1 MNHYRLRRT
10 EKPGTCWICRK
21 ESPLVLVAG
30 ENVDWFYTCATH
42 IADASFCREVTVPGP
57 APAAAASNPNALD
70 ASASTSASNGTV
82 TPVVRQSSADALNT
96 EGEKKSVSLFAMFD
110 KSYNIIK
117 PPSSP
122 PQSTQTEAVQAPVS
136 GPRYFKLDEKIF
148 FMRGTEKKSK
158 PQARQQKSSATAAKQ
173 LSELNSIRVP
183 QSRLQ

>member
-21 ESPLVLVAG
+21 ESALVLVAG
-30 ENVDWFYTCATH
+30 ENLDWFYTCATH
-42 IADASFCREVTVPGP
+42 IADASFCREVSVPGP
-57 APAAAASNPNALD
+57 APASAASNPNSNAPD
-70 ASASTSASNGTV
+70 APASSSSSNGTV
-82 TPVVRQSSADALNT
+82 TPDALNT
-96 EGEKKSVSLFAMFD
+96 DGEKKSVSLFDMFD

-122 PQSTQTEAVQAPVS
+122 PQPTQAEAVQAAVS
-136 GPRYFKLDEKIF
+136 VPRYFKLDEKIF
-148 FMRGTEKKSK
+148 FMRGAEKKSK